1 METRSVRNNRSF
13 GTPIQVQI
21 MINTNKTIQS
31 LSSIYIGYIWCIGTW
46 LNQGQSC
53 IMHREGNAYSSGAQY
68 FNPKSCIHFKM
79 VMDMLPSRTRTF
91 LIRVQSLLYKQLF
104 TFRHLLKATLKSLVK
119 YKCSDFCRK
128 SIIYRFENWKL
139 ARDYKTPTNA

>member
-21 MINTNKTIQS
+21 MINKNKTIQS

-46 LNQGQSC
+46 LNQDQSC

-79 VMDMLPSRTRTF
+79 VMDMRPNRTRTF
-91 LIRVQSLLYKQLF
+91 LYWLKVYFRSSCF
-104 TFRHLLKATLKSLVK
+104 ATFRHLFKATLKSLVK
-119 YKCSDFCRK
+119 YDWSVFCRK
-128 SIIYRFENWKL
+128 SIIDL
-139 ARDYKTPTNA
+139 KTGN